1 MVDDDTPP
9 ERARNGEPDRG
20 RDREQSP
27 LDILGRSTLVG
38 RNALPP
44 APAAPAAQ
52 AAPAMPSTAP
62 GPVPPGPRQEPQSAP
77 KDKARASAAP
87 RVAPRALPSV
97 FLEKADDQDPSDP
110 ADKRGKKN
118 GKKSPTPPADSPPDP
133 RQPSGGRAV
142 APASAITLWGGN
154 SSGKSTLLAA
164 LSQAVQ
170 DPLYGKWALYP
181 EDHASQA
188 VLDRLESSLY
198 RNRTFP
204 SATIR
209 PEGLIRFTLAGDLG
223 GTRFSQSKRKF
234 LRRGADRARDQTE
247 FQVSVRDMPGEAF
260 DLHSDTGKKYGDE
273 LIRDLSDS
281 RAMVYVV
288 DPVRE
293 WLVNGEDGPLTHDT
307 RQSADFFSGVL
318 RRVATEIHMRGERQG
333 NHLPHSIAV
342 CIAKFDDDR
351 IFRLACDQGNIRIN
365 PRTGQPQVVDAKRLY
380 DGLCHAIP
388 QSSLP
393 EIQKL
398 IGQYFAPERVGYFAC
413 SAVGFWVDPDR
424 GFDIENP
431 SLINHAEDTVR
442 FLATPRPVNVLEPYL
457 FLRGF
462 GPVNP

>member
-20 RDREQSP
+20 HRDREQSP
-27 LDILGRSTLVG
+27 LDVLGRSTLVG

-44 APAAPAAQ
+44 APAAPPTTARPGAGS
-52 AAPAMPSTAP
+52 APPA
-62 GPVPPGPRQEPQSAP
+62 PRQEPATAP
-77 KDKARASAAP
+77 QDRARASAAP

-97 FLEKADDQDPSDP
+97 FLEKADDPEDSAP
-110 ADKRGKKN
+110 ADKPTKKG
-118 GKKSPTPPADSPPDP
+118 GKKSATAHADGATAT
-133 RQPSGGRAV
+133 REPSGRTV
-142 APASAITLWGGN
+142 APESAITLWGGN

-188 VLDRLESSLY
+188 VLDRLEGSLY

-223 GTRFSQSKRKF
+223 GTRFSQARRRF
-234 LRRGADRARDQTE
+234 LRRATQRAQDQTE

-293 WLVNGEDGPLTHDT
+293 WLVNDEDGPLTHDT

-351 IFRLACDQGNIRIN
+351 IFRLACEQGNIRVN

-380 DGLCHAIP
+380 EGLCHAIP

-398 IGQYFAPERVGYFAC
+398 IGQYFAPERIGYFAC

-431 SLINHAEDTVR
+431 SLINHAEDAVH
-442 FLATPRPVNVLEPYL
+442 FLSTPRPVNVLEPYL

-462 GPVNP
+462 GPVHP